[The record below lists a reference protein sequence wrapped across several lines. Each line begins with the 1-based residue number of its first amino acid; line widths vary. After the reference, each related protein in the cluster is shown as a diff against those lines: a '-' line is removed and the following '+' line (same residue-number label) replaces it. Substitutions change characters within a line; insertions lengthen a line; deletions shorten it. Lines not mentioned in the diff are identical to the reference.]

1 LWEVTGGSY
10 AEPVE
15 GGGVGPGAASG
26 FGDQLRFLREG
37 AGLSQEEL
45 AERAGLST
53 DAVSALERGTRTH
66 PYPAT
71 VRALSDALSLSAEQ
85 RAALVAAVPHRRRGP
100 SRETL
105 PALAGGV
112 PPAPSD
118 PLIGRQDD
126 LSEVVEL
133 LTGDGARLVT
143 LTGPGGVGKTRL
155 ALAAAQGWP
164 AKDGVRFVPLAGVR
178 DPGLV
183 VPEIARVLGVPGVDV
198 AQVAARLAALDLLLV
213 LDNFE
218 HLTDAAVVIA
228 QLLGSAPA
236 ARLLVTSRAPLRIRG
251 EIEYQLRPLALPVQG
266 CEDPAAVIASPAAA
280 LLMSRGQAV
289 RRDLALSPG
298 QAPAV
303 ADICHRLSGLPLA
316 LELAAAGLRT
326 LDPVGLLA
334 HLDEVVSAPGP
345 ADLPMRQHTLR
356 ATLRWSYDLLPPE
369 LAVAFRRLSVFVE
382 RFTLDAA
389 AAVLGDAGARR
400 LVNDLA
406 SHSLCTAVPRH
417 DGALRY
423 QMLEVVAHYGREL
436 LSSDEEAEARR
447 KHAAYFLMLAESA
460 LAGSHGLEQQASLQ
474 RLDQEA
480 GNLSAAFEWTI
491 SQGEGEAAGR
501 FIWALWT
508 YWWMRGHAAW
518 ARQRITA
525 ALALEM
531 TDSTRAR
538 ALIASGGIADP
549 TADPDAVQ
557 RSYAE
562 AAQLALKCGDR
573 EAQASATLALG
584 TMALGRQEFVA
595 AEEQLAGAVA
605 AAAAA
610 GPEGVWYAGHAHVLL
625 GAAQRFNGNAEAAVE
640 SVARGLTLAR
650 ARDDAVATTIAL
662 YNLGHAHLSLGEPET
677 ARAHLLEAAT
687 LCDEMRD
694 VINLAGVL
702 TALACASL
710 QSPKTAATLLG
721 SADALRI
728 TAGSASYGFY
738 RPDAVL
744 ASETAEATKR
754 LLGESTYQE
763 AYQAGQHF
771 TITQAVEF
779 ASSAG

>member
-1 LWEVTGGSY
+1 MH
-10 AEPVE
+10 
-15 GGGVGPGAASG
+15 PGAASS
-26 FGDQLRFLREG
+26 FEDQLRSFREG

-100 SRETL
+100 SKATPPTPVIGAIPV
-105 PALAGGV
+105 PA
-112 PPAPSD
+112 D

-126 LSEVVEL
+126 LSKVVEL
-133 LTGDGARLVT
+133 FTGGGSRLVT

-164 AKDGVRFVPLAGVR
+164 SKDGVRFVPLAGVR

-183 VPEIARVLGVPGVDV
+183 VPEIARVLDVATAVDV
-198 AQVAARLAALDLLLV
+198 AQVAARLADLDVLLV
-213 LDNFE
+213 LDNLE
-218 HLTDAAVVIA
+218 HLTDAAVAIA

-236 ARLLVTSRAPLRIRG
+236 ARLLVTSRTPLRIRG
-251 EIEYQLRPLALPVQG
+251 EIEYQVRPLELPAQG
-266 CEDPAAVIASPAAA
+266 CEDPATVVASPAAA
-280 LLMSRGQAV
+280 LLMSRGRAV
-289 RRDLALSPG
+289 RRDLALSSS
-298 QAPAV
+298 QASAV

-316 LELAAAGLRT
+316 IELAAAGLRT

-345 ADLPMRQHTLR
+345 ADLPVRQHTLR

-382 RFTLDAA
+382 GFTLDAA
-389 AAVLGDAGARR
+389 EAVLTEAGARR
-400 LVNDLA
+400 LVNDLTA
-406 SHSLCTAVPRH
+406 HSLCAAVSRH

-436 LSSDEEAEARR
+436 LTADEEAQVRA
-447 KHAAYFLMLAESA
+447 KHAAYFLTLAEEA

-491 SQGEGEAAGR
+491 SQGDGEAAGR

-518 ARQRITA
+518 ARQRFTT

-549 TADPDAVQ
+549 AADPGAVQ

-562 AAQLALKCGDR
+562 AAHLALKCGDQ
-573 EAQASATLALG
+573 EAQASAALALG
-584 TMALGRQEFVA
+584 TIALGRQEFAA
-595 AEEQLAGAVA
+595 AEEQLERAVA

-610 GPEGVWYAGHAHVLL
+610 GPDGVWYAGHAHVLL
-625 GAAQRFNGNAEAAVE
+625 GAAQRFNGNADAAVE
-640 SVARGLTLAR
+640 SVTRGLTLAR
-650 ARDDAVATTIAL
+650 ARDDAVAATIAL
-662 YNLGHAHLSLGEPET
+662 YNLGHAYLSLGNP
-677 ARAHLLEAAT
+677 EAAKGQLREAAA

-694 VINLAGVL
+694 TINLAGVL
-702 TALACASL
+702 TALACASV
-710 QSPKTAATLLG
+710 QSPRTAATLLG
-721 SADALRI
+721 SADTIRI
-728 TAGSASYGFY
+728 TAGTAGYGFY

-744 ASETAEATKR
+744 ASETAEITKR
-754 LLGESTYQE
+754 VLGESAYQK

-771 TITQAVEF
+771 TMTQAVEF
-779 ASSAG
+779 ASSAGES